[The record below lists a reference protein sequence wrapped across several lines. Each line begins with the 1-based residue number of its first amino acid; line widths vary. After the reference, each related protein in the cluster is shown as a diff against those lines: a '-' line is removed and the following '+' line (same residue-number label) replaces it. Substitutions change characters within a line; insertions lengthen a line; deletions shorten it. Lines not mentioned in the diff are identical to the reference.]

1 MAQFE
6 TWIKVNYCYNTE
18 NYYNENSQASQRL
31 KDNEKEKEAKMR
43 LLSCAVLDDGTKLQE
58 LLYMQTVELSLFAN
72 FQ

>member
-1 MAQFE
+1 
-6 TWIKVNYCYNTE
+6 
-18 NYYNENSQASQRL
+18 
-31 KDNEKEKEAKMR
+31 MR